1 MGPIFT
7 FPVLLKSQAP
17 NFQKPGCMFCAIPH
31 GSSPDSPNNVQQPH
45 PRHVILALD
54 SVRWPCILL
63 ALILLCTSRPVP
75 GF

>member
-17 NFQKPGCMFCAIPH
+17 KFQKPGSMFCALPH
-31 GSSPDSPNNVQQPH
+31 GCRTLFCLGLEPL
-45 PRHVILALD
+45 PRHVSLALD

-63 ALILLCTSRPVP
+63 VVILLRRYVP